1 MSKAFIQKP
10 APPFSGTAVNK
21 YGEFIDLKLSDY
33 KGMMK
38 SSIFRLHNCTVTPL
52 QCRLVDYFNSILS
65 ICRKISG
72 AVLLSPRFVSRHIS
86 QWYNLAN

>member
-33 KGMMK
+33 KGMVK
-38 SSIFRLHNCTVTPL
+38 
-52 QCRLVDYFNSILS
+52 YSILLYTC
-65 ICRKISG
+65 ITVQFISR
-72 AVLLSPRFVSRHIS
+72 LF
-86 QWYNLAN
+86 

>member
-33 KGMMK
+33 VGMTK
-38 SSIFRLHNCTVTPL
+38 
-52 QCRLVDYFNSILS
+52 NSILRT
-65 ICRKISG
+65 CNTVQFG
-72 AVLLSPRFVSRHIS
+72 GLF
-86 QWYNLAN
+86 